1 MREGP
6 TCPLPAMNSDC
17 QPYLPFADLPQ
28 ARTDFSPSLVDG
40 VMGRFDFLR
49 VRTAMEALGWTY
61 FGESAAPSV
70 ETLKVTARGLLE
82 EAAREKT
89 EGVQHQSG
97 GFCASWT
104 CGGAL
109 FLTFEIANSHASQ
122 ATPFGGNDGALPRG
136 TARGIM

>member
-1 MREGP
+1 
-6 TCPLPAMNSDC
+6 MNNHC
-17 QPYLPFADLPQ
+17 QPYLPFADLPL
-28 ARTDFSPSLVDG
+28 ARTDFSPSRVDG

-82 EAAREKT
+82 EAAREKM

-104 CGGAL
+104 RGDAL
-109 FLTFEIANSHASQ
+109 FLTFEIANSHGSQ